1 MGASCGSIKKTLLPD
16 RRRGPAP
23 RPRKFLEPDA
33 ESNRERRAKPR
44 RKRTRLDRASLSFVN
59 ISFRHRSLEPI
70 AAVQP
75 VVSTERLRPESPEH
89 ERPAPQL
96 QEQEPMS
103 SSSSVVEGPTEL
115 PDDVPQ
121 ARVQVQPNHF
131 GFDKDKGLSSEW
143 VLPDSKA

>member
-1 MGASCGSIKKTLLPD
+1 MPGLG
-16 RRRGPAP
+16 
-23 RPRKFLEPDA
+23 KFLEPD
-33 ESNRERRAKPR
+33 EEGRRQRNAKPP
-44 RKRTRLDRASLSFVN
+44 RKRARLDRASLSFVN
-59 ISFRHRSLEPI
+59 ISFRNRTLEPI
-70 AAVQP
+70 AAVP
-75 VVSTERLRPESPEH
+75 AVVSTERLRPESPEH

-143 VLPDSKA
+143 CRVLKA